1 MKKLFAASLV
11 ILCFSVLAVFAQ
23 NSNIVKSDLSQAEI
37 DKIVAKF
44 TKHEALFR
52 KALNVYAYNRTAMI
66 QSIGMGGQ
74 ISGVFR
80 MDSFHSFNEA
90 GERIEKILF
99 APMPTLKDM
108 TVSREDIDNLSGVNP
123 FAIEPQYVSNYNF
136 TYLGKEHIDELDL
149 YVFEVSPKT
158 LPDPRKSN
166 QKYFSGRIWVD
177 TEDLLIVRSKGKA
190 LPEGKNMQGLEQK
203 FPVMETW
210 RDRIDGKYW
219 FPVLSSSDDE
229 LIFDDGHAVKLKVR
243 VKYTNYRV
251 GRVDVKIGDDEVEV
265 KEETKPTPT
274 KKP

>member
-11 ILCFSVLAVFAQ
+11 ILCFSVLSAFAQ
-23 NSNIVKSDLSQAEI
+23 TANIVKSDLSQAEI

-44 TKHEALFR
+44 TKNEALFR
-52 KALNVYAYNRTAMI
+52 KALNIYAYNRTAMI

-123 FAIEPQYVSNYNF
+123 FAIEPSSVANYNF

-229 LIFDDGHAVKLKVR
+229 LIFDSGRAVKLKVR

>member
-1 MKKLFAASLV
+1 MKKLFIVSLI
-11 ILCFSVLAVFAQ
+11 ILCFSVLSAFAQ
-23 NSNIVKSDLSQAEI
+23 TSNIVKSDLSQTEI
-37 DKIVAKF
+37 DKIVKSF
-44 TKHEALFR
+44 TKNEALFR
-52 KALNVYAYNRTAMI
+52 KALNVYAFNRSAMV
-66 QSIGMGGQ
+66 QTIGMGGQ

-80 MDSFHSFNEA
+80 MDSFHTFTES
-90 GERIEKILF
+90 GERVEKILF
-99 APMPTLKDM
+99 APMSTLKEI
-108 TVSREDIDNLSGVNP
+108 TVSREDIDNLGGVNP
-123 FAIEPQYVSNYNF
+123 FAIEPDSVSNYNF

-177 TEDLLIVRSKGKA
+177 TQDLLIVRSKGKA
-190 LPEGKNMQGLEQK
+190 LPEGKNMQGLYQK

-219 FPVLSSSDDE
+219 FPVLSTSDDE
-229 LIFDDGHAVKLKVR
+229 LVFETGQSVKMKIR

-251 GRVDVKIGDDEVEV
+251 GRVNVVIGDDEVEV
-265 KEETKPTPT
+265 KEEK

>member
-1 MKKLFAASLV
+1 MKKLFTVSLV
-11 ILCFSVLAVFAQ
+11 ILCFSVLSVFAQ
-23 NSNIVKSDLSQAEI
+23 TPNIVKSDLSQAEI
-37 DKIVAKF
+37 DKIVTKF
-44 TKHEALFR
+44 TKNEALFR

-80 MDSFHSFNEA
+80 MDSFHSFNES

-123 FAIEPQYVSNYNF
+123 FAIEPSSVANYNF

>member
-11 ILCFSVLAVFAQ
+11 ILCFSVLPVFAQ
-23 NSNIVKSDLSQAEI
+23 TANIVKSDLSQTEI
-37 DKIVAKF
+37 NKIVAKF
-44 TKHEALFR
+44 TKNEALFR
-52 KALNVYAYNRTAMI
+52 KALNIYAYNRTAMI

-80 MDSFHSFNEA
+80 MDSFHSFDA
-90 GERIEKILF
+90 SGERIEKILF

-123 FAIEPQYVSNYNF
+123 FAIEPSSVANYNF

>member
-1 MKKLFAASLV
+1 MKKLFTVSLV
-11 ILCFSVLAVFAQ
+11 ILCFSVLSIFAQ
-23 NSNIVKSDLSQAEI
+23 TSTIVKSDLSQAEI
-37 DKIVAKF
+37 DKIVIKF
-44 TKHEALFR
+44 TKNEALFR
-52 KALNVYAYNRTAMI
+52 RALNVYNFNRSAMI
-66 QSIGMGGQ
+66 QTIGMGGQ

-80 MDSFHSFNEA
+80 MDSFHSFDSS

-99 APMPTLKDM
+99 APMSTLKEINI
-108 TVSREDIDNLSGVNP
+108 SREDIDNLSGVNP

-229 LIFDDGHAVKLKVR
+229 LIFDSGLTVKMKVR
-243 VKYTNYRV
+243 VKYTNYRL

-265 KEETKPTPT
+265 KEETKPT